1 MSKSASATSR
11 AGGQT
16 VPEPAPVRAS
26 PVGRLKVMTILG
38 TRPEI
43 IRLSLVVKLLD
54 ELADHTLVHTGQ
66 NYTETLTDI
75 FFRELGVRAPDEHLG
90 VRGSFGEQVG
100 GLLPAVE
107 RLFVQHRPDR
117 VLVLGD
123 TNSGISAVVARRYG
137 IPVYHMEAGNRAF
150 DDRIPEEVNRRVIDH
165 ASTVLMPY
173 TGRSRDNLLR
183 EGFPLERI
191 LVTGNPIKEVMD
203 HHAASVDASTALE
216 RLEVSEQRYFLVT
229 AHRAE
234 TVDNAERL
242 RDVVRALR
250 ALHERYGFPVLCS
263 VHPRTAAKM
272 LQHGVSTDEPGVH
285 FLEPLGFFDFLRLE
299 RGAFCVLTDSGTV
312 QEETCIMRVPNVTIR
327 EVTERP
333 ETVECGSNFLSGTNP
348 DAILAAVETVTKLA
362 GKWTPPVEYLAQ
374 NVAATVCRIVTS
386 YRVPDHAEIEWRSG
400 ARG

>member
-1 MSKSASATSR
+1 MPKAASATRAR
-11 AGGQT
+11 AGVQ
-16 VPEPAPVRAS
+16 PASAPAGAS
-26 PVGRLKVMTILG
+26 RGGKLKVMTILG

-43 IRLSLVVKLLD
+43 IRLSLVIKLLD

-66 NYTETLTDI
+66 NYTDTLTDI

-107 RLFVQHRPDR
+107 RLFVEHRPDR

-165 ASTVLMPY
+165 ASSVLMPY

-203 HHAASVDASTALE
+203 YYASSVDGSAALE
-216 RLEVSEQRYFLVT
+216 RLGVAEQQYFLVT

-234 TVDNAERL
+234 TVDNADRL
-242 RDVVRALR
+242 RDVVKALR
-250 ALHERYGFPVLCS
+250 ALHQRYGFPVLCS

-272 LQHGVSTDEPGVH
+272 LEHGVSTDEPGVQ

-299 RGAFCVLTDSGTV
+299 RSAFCVLTDSGTV
-312 QEETCIMRVPNVTIR
+312 QEETCIMQVPNVTIR

-348 DAILAAVETVTKLA
+348 EAILAAVETVTKLQ
-362 GKWTPPVEYLAQ
+362 GRWTPPVEYLAE

-386 YRVPDHAEIEWRSG
+386 FRVPDHAEIEWRSG